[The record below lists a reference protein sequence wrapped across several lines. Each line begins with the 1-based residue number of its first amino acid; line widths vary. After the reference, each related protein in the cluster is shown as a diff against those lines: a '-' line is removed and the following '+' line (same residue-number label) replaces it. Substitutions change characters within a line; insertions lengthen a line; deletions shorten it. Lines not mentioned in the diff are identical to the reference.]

1 MLLLLLRLNEDLVE
15 PGDKES
21 GEFCELSDEPID
33 DFTIPQN
40 NKTMCPTLFFIENNH
55 IDCLKKNEKEKSIN
69 KIM

>member
-15 PGDKES
+15 SGDKES

-40 NKTMCPTLFFIENNH
+40 NKTMCPTLFLMMFSRSRKNLIYL
-55 IDCLKKNEKEKSIN
+55 LKI
-69 KIM
+69 ITLAV

>member
-15 PGDKES
+15 SGDKES

-40 NKTMCPTLFFIENNH
+40 NKTMCPTLFFIVFSRSQKNL
-55 IDCLKKNEKEKSIN
+55 IYLLKI
-69 KIM
+69 ITLTV